1 MANDF
6 NALSSPVF
14 PLKSDVSKN
23 WGTWEKVGSFATFGP
38 LMSPYSANWEI
49 SQLSVDTRAAANS
62 AMNVK
67 CLALELHLIV
77 CKLLLKLN
85 YL

>member
-1 MANDF
+1 MANEF
-6 NALSSPVF
+6 NAFYSSVF

-38 LMSPYSANWEI
+38 LVSPYSANWEI
-49 SQLSVDTRAAANS
+49 SQPSVDTGAAANS

-67 CLALELHLIV
+67 CLALEITPHSV
-77 CKLLLKLN
+77 
-85 YL
+85 